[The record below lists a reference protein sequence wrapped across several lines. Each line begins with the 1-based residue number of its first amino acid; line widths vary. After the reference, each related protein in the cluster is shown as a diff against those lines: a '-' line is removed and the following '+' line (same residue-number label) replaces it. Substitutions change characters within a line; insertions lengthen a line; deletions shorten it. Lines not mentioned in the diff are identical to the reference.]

1 MSSKTSAMGKKLE
14 SGQGFWV
21 VKFVQGT
28 TVCGYVSLLLL
39 TAAEV
44 QMYPNTDLNASAK
57 FLTKKQAQAVI
68 DMHDGEV
75 TLVGSVPFH
84 EIYVDGSSVGDITE
98 TELKDR
104 RTLSE
109 EGFIAIFAVVDQSE
123 EQIVTGP
130 HIQARAMAEDQSVF
144 DDILPELTVTLQ
156 EALEKGSDTYGMQ
169 QAMRRVIGRWASRK
183 LRRSPMIIPT
193 VVTV

>member
-1 MSSKTSAMGKKLE
+1 M
-14 SGQGFWV
+14 
-21 VKFVQGT
+21 
-28 TVCGYVSLLLL
+28 
-39 TAAEV
+39 AE
-44 QMYPNTDLNASAK
+44 NGS
-57 FLTKKQAQAVI
+57 VI
-68 DMHDGEV
+68 DMRDGEV